1 MTHSKY
7 NLRAAAVIDVV
18 FVDICR
24 GTITQKYFHSI
35 TEKKL
40 NGFMKHVV
48 LKYEISKNIKYQK
61 LKYPII
67 TRH

>member
-1 MTHSKY
+1 MQTVPCWILFKYRAQPFVTHSKY

-35 TEKKL
+35 TEK
-40 NGFMKHVV
+40 
-48 LKYEISKNIKYQK
+48 S
-61 LKYPII
+61 
-67 TRH
+67 